1 MSRRTLNAH
10 LQTFIVAPM
19 TSGGHAYPF
28 RVPCRFQGQSGHVVL
43 DQVRTIDRYRLI
55 RRMGRLS
62 AVALDKS
69 LRVLQEMF
77 AK

>member
-19 TSGGHAYPF
+19 ISGGHA
-28 RVPCRFQGQSGHVVL
+28 VL

-62 AVALDKS
+62 AVVLDKS